1 MTPHEIRTV
10 VEQHLAAEARHDAA
24 AAAATY
30 HADSYYEHVPLGF
43 RFVGREAVA
52 AQYAASFAALPDST
66 VAFEGEALEGDRL
79 VHWGRFRGTVRG
91 SWLGQPA
98 TGRAIDLPF
107 VAIIELRDGR
117 MVGETLHYDLA
128 TLCDQAGFSL
138 EAVRAAA
145 ATLRN
150 APGAPAGRAA

>member
-10 VEQHLAAEARHDAA
+10 VEQHLAAEARHDSA

-30 HADSYYEHVPLGF
+30 HADSYYAHVPLGL
-43 RFVGREAVA
+43 RFLGRDAVA
-52 AQYAASFAALPDST
+52 AQYAASFAALPDS
-66 VAFEGEALEGDRL
+66 VAAFEGEVIEGDRL
-79 VHWGRFRGTVRG
+79 VHWGRFRGTVQG

-98 TGRAIDLPF
+98 TGRTIDLPF

-117 MVGETLHYDLA
+117 MLGETVHYDLA

-138 EAVRAAA
+138 AAVRAAA
-145 ATLRN
+145 ATLRE
-150 APGAPAGRAA
+150 AAGVRAGRAA